1 MNQDWDMLK
10 ATQESLRD
18 HMRLLSWMQRHCDQ
32 GQVQI
37 ARSLLGTGY
46 EVAIVPR
53 KGKAFVKAYSGDF
66 VECITRAMHDVA

>member
-1 MNQDWDMLK
+1 MTTT
-10 ATQESLRD
+10 TQEAL
-18 HMRLLSWMQRHCDQ
+18 LLSWMKHHCDR

-53 KGKAFVKAYSGDF
+53 VGKARVKTYSGEF
-66 VECITRAMHDVA
+66 NACITQAMYDDA